1 VYERNDVEKKTVE
14 SSEPVDD
21 ERSRCLVTVTRKFCF
36 APKDT
41 ISDRDP
47 VTEHESGLLMTDSAP

>member
-1 VYERNDVEKKTVE
+1 ME

-21 ERSRCLVTVTRKFCF
+21 ERSRCLVTVTRKLCF